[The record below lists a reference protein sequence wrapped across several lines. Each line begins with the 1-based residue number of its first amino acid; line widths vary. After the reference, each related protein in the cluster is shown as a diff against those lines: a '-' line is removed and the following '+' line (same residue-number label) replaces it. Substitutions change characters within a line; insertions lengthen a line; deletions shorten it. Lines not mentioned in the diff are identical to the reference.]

1 MKTTIEELIT
11 GYFRVHWKDG
21 EFRGG
26 YRDFPTLK
34 EAEEYKTLVDAQDLI
49 NLNQGITNNLMN
61 HFDI

>member
-21 EFRGG
+21 QYRGG

-34 EAEEYKTLVDAQDLI
+34 EAEEYKTLVDTQDLI
-49 NLNQGITNNLMN
+49 SLNQGITNNLMN
-61 HFDI
+61 NFDI

>member
-1 MKTTIEELIT
+1 METKIEELIT

-26 YRDFPTLK
+26 YRDFPTLE
-34 EAEEYKTLVDAQDLI
+34 EAEEYKTLVDTQDLI
-49 NLNQGITNNLMN
+49 NLNQGITNNLMK